1 MLARRTVCVYGV
13 CMTRVNVWVP
23 DELAER
29 AREARLNIS
38 ALTQAAIAAELAR
51 TATDVWLA
59 TLPAPRGLTHAAAV
73 AALDDAREEF
83 GA

>member
-1 MLARRTVCVYGV
+1 MLARRGHV
-13 CMTRVNVWVP
+13 CMTRMNVWVP

-29 AREARLNIS
+29 AREAQLNIS

-51 TATDVWLA
+51 TATDAWLA
-59 TLPAPRGLTHAAAV
+59 TLPAPRGLAHEAAV
-73 AALDDAREEF
+73 TALDDARAEF